1 MTFEKEFP
9 SLKRCQYTGE
19 EIKVANNTICDVIF
33 YPQLI
38 IKNSCID
45 NLRVKEAIDKLELN
59 IINNIEINNNDK
71 KLEEIQIRG
80 LRCWITRKFDITKDE
95 LGLK

>member
-19 EIKVANNTICDVIF
+19 EIKVANNTICNVIF

-45 NLRVKEAIDKLELN
+45 KQRVKNCFKTVKQELN
-59 IINNIEINNNDK
+59 NHWKGCSFENILK
-71 KLEEIQIRG
+71 
-80 LRCWITRKFDITKDE
+80 DIEDE